1 MGGYGGRRQLEE
13 IMDKDM
19 ISIVWT
25 QDLAVERED
34 IDDQHRHLFKLLA
47 DFYTQLQK
55 GAGREV
61 MGRTLE
67 DLMSYAGEHFAIEEM
82 YLQEHPDFARHRQL
96 HYSFIKKM
104 NAFERSYLHGDIALG
119 VEMVDFVRR
128 WLCEH
133 IAGTDRRQFADLHKE
148 RL

>member
-1 MGGYGGRRQLEE
+1 MQ
-13 IMDKDM
+13 KDM

-25 QDLAVERED
+25 EDLEVQREE
-34 IDDQHRHLFKLLA
+34 IDDQHRRLFAMLA

-61 MGRTLE
+61 QGKMLE
-67 DLMSYAGEHFAIEEM
+67 DLMSYAGDHFATEEM
-82 YLQEHPDFARHRQL
+82 LLQEHPDFARHRQL
-96 HYSFIKKM
+96 HYGFIKKM
-104 NAFERSYLHGDIALG
+104 NAFERSYLHGDITLG

-133 IAGTDRRQFADLHKE
+133 IAGIDRRQFADL
-148 RL
+148 RRDQT